1 VQKIATSCSH
11 IQKQSKSKAMLLTT
25 KLSANATRFFL
36 VFPMIAILLISLMMP
51 ACRSAQKYVESG
63 DYDSAIDLCVRKL
76 RGKKSKKYE
85 YVQGLQVAFEKAQ
98 DRDIRHINQLVTANK
113 PENWETVNKIHRQ
126 IRTRQR
132 KIEPLLPLKSKNGST
147 AKFTFLN
154 IEKLENESCEK
165 AADFLYSQAEYKLS
179 LAAKGDKLAA
189 RDAYRDLNDLKSRYF
204 NSYKNSNALLLDAR
218 RLGTS
223 FVLFEVKN
231 KSNKYLPSSFEER
244 VLNISKSDLDSEWK
258 SYFFENKS
266 GVKFDYKV
274 VFNVR
279 DVDISPERVSERNYI
294 DEKEITDGWDYV
306 LDSKGNVKKD
316 TSGNDLKIPKKVRI
330 RANVIEVFQ
339 SKAARLAG
347 SVQVFDAKD
356 NTMLDKQDLSTEV
369 LFENYAS
376 TFKGDERALSQDT
389 RNRIGNRPVGF
400 PRDEDMLVQAADR
413 LKPDLRDE
421 LRKSRSIL

>member
-1 VQKIATSCSH
+1 MFKIAQVS
-11 IQKQSKSKAMLLTT
+11 AVTT
-25 KLSANATRFFL
+25 YSRFYL

-51 ACRSAQKYVESG
+51 SCRSAQKYVEKG
-63 DYDSAIDLCVRKL
+63 DYDSAIDLCIRKM
-76 RGKKSKKYE
+76 RGKKNKKYE
-85 YVQGLQVAFEKAQ
+85 YVQGLQMAFEKAQ
-98 DRDIRHINQLVTANK
+98 DRDIRQINQLVTANK

-132 KIEPLLPLKSKNGST
+132 KIEPLLPLKSKNGSS

-165 AADFLYSQAEYKLS
+165 AADYLYSQAEYKLS

-189 RDAYRDLNDLKSRYF
+189 RDAYRNLSDLKTRYY
-204 NSYKNSNALLLDAR
+204 NSYKNSNALFLEAR

-231 KSNKYLPSSFEER
+231 KSNKYLPSSFEDR

-258 SYFFENKS
+258 SYFFENTA

-279 DVDISPERVSERNYI
+279 DVDISPERVSERNYV
-294 DEKEITDGWDYV
+294 DEIEITDGWDYV
-306 LDSKGNVKKD
+306 LDKEGNVKKD
-316 TSGNDLKIPKKVRI
+316 TTGKDIKTPRKVRV

-356 NTMLDKQDLSTEV
+356 NIMLDKQDLSTEV

-376 TFKGDERALSQDT
+376 TFQGDERALSQDT

-421 LRKSRSIL
+421 LRRTRAIL